1 MLCASSGEKNT
12 RATTDWENLTTVQG
26 LVTDFDENNLD
37 LGIKQNVNTIVQK
50 KEKKKKLK
58 QNKAQ

>member
-1 MLCASSGEKNT
+1 MRLQEKKLHEQLLT
-12 RATTDWENLTTVQG
+12 ERILLLTTVQG

-50 KEKKKKLK
+50 KEKKKLK